1 MDTVTQKLG
10 QTLKNGQFWVFLPIL
25 GVFDHFF
32 FHGEKSTYGA
42 HFSVIYIRVETIFYN
57 LCGRHCDRKLQTWS
71 NGWFKIFGFFDVLP
85 FIWNSGKRVD
95 FGGLKAPGIDFLG
108 HFRSIQVILAISSTI

>member
-10 QTLKNGQFWVFLPIL
+10 QTLKNGQFRLFLPIL
-25 GVFDHFF
+25 AVFDHFF
-32 FHGEKSTYGA
+32 FLGEKSTYGA

-71 NGWFKIFGFFDVLP
+71 NGRFKIFGFFDVLP
-85 FIWNSGKRVD
+85 FIRNSGKRVD

-108 HFRSIQVILAISSTI
+108 NFRLTQVILAKSSTI